1 MGEFG
6 KEKAHSVITGKQQN
20 GTIASKKWIHASPT
34 MTFIFP
40 IRTDQINST
49 CLDSDWFFEDV
60 ILRMQ
65 LFSTSNNMDFFVEI
79 WLFFPSEMVYQ
90 FVRPEPHIHEK
101 DLTRP
106 ISTSI
111 SSQMQSHCL
120 VCLGNN
126 ICTTVRSRTKLM
138 NILIEKGKPQ
148 EVHTIFKGLTE
159 EGHKPTLVTYTTLLA
174 ALTLQKHFKSIPS
187 LLSKVEENGLKPDTI
202 FFNAM
207 INAFSESGNVKD
219 AMKIFQK
226 MKESG
231 CKPTTST
238 FNTLIKGFG
247 IVGKP
252 GEALKVL
259 ELMSNE
265 ENVKPNDK
273 TYNILARA
281 WCIKNNIEQAWN
293 VVYRMVSS
301 GLRPDVVTY
310 NTLARAYSQNGETSR
325 AEGMI
330 LEMQNNKVLPNQRTC
345 GIIINGYCKEGNMV
359 DALRFMYRMK
369 DLRVHPNLVVFNS
382 LIKGFLDI
390 TDTDGVDETLTLME
404 EFGVKPDV
412 ITFSTIMNAWS
423 SAGLMDKCQDIFD
436 TCQKLAESIL
446 KIMEKYKV
454 HPSVV
459 IFTTIISGWCSA
471 GKMDHAR
478 KVYKTMCKI
487 GISPN
492 LKTFETLIWG
502 YGEAKHPWKAEELL
516 QIMEEKGV
524 HPEESTVR
532 LVADAWRA
540 IGLASEVKRVMNDVE
555 ENQRM
560 IPNNDKNEI
569 TKESPERVYHKE
581 NLRPDYS
588 NSFNLSSV
596 VITNQNGTSK
606 ARTRMVLKCSRS
618 SSERLSMATKLMFV
632 SGRCG
637 AAAKPLM
644 TWHRLP
650 EMQVG
655 FYGPYSNSCRVVL

>member
-34 MTFIFP
+34 MT
-40 IRTDQINST
+40 
-49 CLDSDWFFEDV
+49 
-60 ILRMQ
+60 
-65 LFSTSNNMDFFVEI
+65 
-79 WLFFPSEMVYQ
+79 
-90 FVRPEPHIHEK
+90 
-101 DLTRP
+101 
-106 ISTSI
+106 
-111 SSQMQSHCL
+111 
-120 VCLGNN
+120 
-126 ICTTVRSRTKLM
+126 
-138 NILIEKGKPQ
+138 
-148 EVHTIFKGLTE
+148 
-159 EGHKPTLVTYTTLLA
+159 
-174 ALTLQKHFKSIPS
+174 
-187 LLSKVEENGLKPDTI
+187 
-202 FFNAM
+202 
-207 INAFSESGNVKD
+207 
-219 AMKIFQK
+219 
-226 MKESG
+226 
-231 CKPTTST
+231 
-238 FNTLIKGFG
+238 
-247 IVGKP
+247 
-252 GEALKVL
+252 
-259 ELMSNE
+259 
-265 ENVKPNDK
+265 
-273 TYNILARA
+273 
-281 WCIKNNIEQAWN
+281 
-293 VVYRMVSS
+293 
-301 GLRPDVVTY
+301 
-310 NTLARAYSQNGETSR
+310 
-325 AEGMI
+325 
-330 LEMQNNKVLPNQRTC
+330 
-345 GIIINGYCKEGNMV
+345 
-359 DALRFMYRMK
+359 
-369 DLRVHPNLVVFNS
+369 
-382 LIKGFLDI
+382 
-390 TDTDGVDETLTLME
+390 LTLME
-404 EFGVKPDV
+404 QFGVKPDV

-436 TCQKLAESIL
+436 DMVKAGVEPDIHAFSILAKGYVRAGNPDRAESIL

-471 GKMDHAR
+471 GKMEHAR

-637 AAAKPLM
+637 AATKPLM